1 MTVAAQ
7 LIVRDAQEALQDL
20 AGIRYPASDLV
31 RYLNAGQV
39 VIVVNRPEQTATTET
54 LTLVEGPDQTLP
66 AKFAA
71 FIDIPRNTEGR
82 RLAIRKVDQ
91 DDLDACAP
99 GWYGM
104 ASASEIEHYCYDLK
118 DPRAILSYPPAKA
131 GTKVQLV
138 GALYPAEVPAP
149 SGNGRAFST
158 VTGNIGLA
166 DQWREA
172 LLCYCLHRAL
182 AKDAS
187 DAGNA
192 ALSGGYLTKF
202 NALVGIQQ
210 PAAKAVVAK
219 E

>member
-7 LIVRDAQEALQDL
+7 LIVRDAQEALQDI

-39 VIVVNRPEQTATTET
+39 LIAVNRPEQTASTEAVE
-54 LTLVEGPDQTLP
+54 LVAGPDQVLP
-66 AKFAA
+66 DKFAV

-82 RLAIRKVDQ
+82 RTAIRKVDQ

-99 GWYGM
+99 GWYGK
-104 ASASEIEHYCYDLK
+104 AQTSEIEHYCYDLK
-118 DPRAILSYPPAKA
+118 NPRTYLVYPPARA

-138 GALYPAEVPAP
+138 GALYPTEVPAP
-149 SGNGRAFST
+149 SGDGRAFTT
-158 VTGNIGLA
+158 VSANIGLV
-166 DQWREA
+166 DHWREA

-192 ALSGGYLTKF
+192 TLSGGYLGKF

-210 PAAKAVVAK
+210 PAAQAVLAK

>member
-7 LIVRDAQEALQDL
+7 LIVRDAQEALHDL
-20 AGIRYPASDLV
+20 PGIRYPASDLV

-39 VIVVNRPEQTATTET
+39 VIVINRPEQSATTET

-104 ASASEIEHYCYDLK
+104 ARAGEIEHYCYDLR
-118 DPRAILSYPPAKA
+118 DPRTLLVYPPARA
-131 GTKVQLV
+131 GVKVQLV
-138 GALYPAEVPAP
+138 GALYPQEVPEP
-149 SGNGRAFST
+149 SGSGRAFST
-158 VTGNIGLA
+158 VTGDIGLA
-166 DQWREA
+166 DHWREA

-187 DAGNA
+187 DGGNA
-192 ALSGGYLTKF
+192 ELSGGYLAKF

-210 PAAKAVVAK
+210 PAAKAVISK

>member
-1 MTVAAQ
+1 MNVAAQ

-20 AGIRYPASDLV
+20 AGIRYSASDLV

-39 VIVVNRPEQTATTET
+39 LIVVNRPDQTASTEAVE
-54 LTLVEGPDQTLP
+54 LVAGPDQVLP

-82 RLAIRKVDQ
+82 RMAIRKVDQ

-99 GWYGM
+99 GWYGQ
-104 ASASEIEHYCYDLK
+104 AQVSEIEHYCYDLK
-118 DPRAILSYPPAKA
+118 DPRTYLVYPPAKA
-131 GTKVQLV
+131 GTKVQMV
-138 GALYPAEVPAP
+138 AALYPAEVPAP
-149 SGNGRAFST
+149 SGDGRAFTT
-158 VTGNIGLA
+158 VSGNIGLV
-166 DQWREA
+166 DHWREA

-192 ALSGGYLTKF
+192 TLSGGYLGKF